1 MIHYYGRFF
10 NSIFL
15 CERNSLHA
23 VPFLRYNATDAMKI
37 DNFTDFNL
45 KYTLESGQSFR
56 WYPEDDAYYGVVE
69 GRILKIWQSDDIL
82 SVESSAD
89 EDEAAFTSY
98 VRHYLDLHRDL
109 AAILAAVDV
118 DAYIHRAIVQ
128 YRGMRILNQEL
139 WETIASFILSQNNN
153 VARIRRIIRTLSEQF
168 GEKLTFEEYT
178 DYTFPTAATLAEAGV
193 DAIFACGTGY
203 RADYL
208 WQAATDI
215 TTGALALDA
224 LKRMPY
230 PEAKQEL
237 MTLKGVGEK
246 VANCICLFSLEHGEA
261 LPVDVWIKRVFEQV
275 YLRRQATPREIHEFA
290 KNYFG
295 EFVGYAQQYLFHYA
309 QNQPKWADAEHLSL
323 LTPPG

>member
-1 MIHYYGRFF
+1 MQQMTI
-10 NSIFL
+10 
-15 CERNSLHA
+15 
-23 VPFLRYNATDAMKI
+23 KI
-37 DNFTDFNL
+37 ANFTDFNL

-56 WYPEDDAYYGVVE
+56 WHRVDDAYCGVVE
-69 GRILKIWQSDDIL
+69 GRILKIWQSNDIL
-82 SVESSAD
+82 NVESSAD
-89 EDEAAFTSY
+89 EDESTLTSY
-98 VRHYLDLHRDL
+98 VQHYLDLQRDL
-109 AAILAAVDV
+109 ATILAAVDV

-128 YRGMRILNQEL
+128 YWGMRILNQEL

-153 VARIRRIIRTLSEQF
+153 VARIRRIIRTLSEKF
-168 GEKLTFEEYT
+168 GEKLTFEGYI

-203 RADYL
+203 RAEYL
-208 WQAATDI
+208 WQAAANV
-215 TTGALALDA
+215 TTGALDLDV
-224 LKRMPY
+224 LKQMPY
-230 PEAKQEL
+230 IEAKQEL

-246 VANCICLFSLEHGEA
+246 VADCICLFSLEHGEA
-261 LPVDVWIKRVFEQV
+261 LPVDVWIKRIFEQV

-323 LTPPG
+323 LTAPR